1 MRCFIS
7 IDLPEETRKEIERIQ
22 NELPK
27 DARMILVKPE
37 IVHLTLKFLGDITD
51 IEINKI
57 KEILKKTDFKKFKAK
72 LSRLDVFT
80 PSFIK
85 VVYIDIEPK
94 PEFDKIHEIIDKLL
108 SLENFKTDG
117 EWQSHATLSRV
128 KFVKDRKKFF
138 DDVGKIKVNPVEFT
152 VDKISLKKSTLT
164 EKGPVYEDIFSI
176 KLK

>member
-22 NELPK
+22 KELPK
-27 DARMILVKPE
+27 DTKMILVKPE

-51 IEINKI
+51 FEVNRI
-57 KEILKKTDFKKFKAK
+57 KEILKKTDFKKFKAR
-72 LSRLDVFT
+72 LSSLDVFT

-94 PEFDKIHEIIDKLL
+94 PEFDKIHDIIDKLL

-117 EWQSHATLSRV
+117 EWRSHATLARV
-128 KFVKDRKKFF
+128 RFVKDRKKFL
-138 DDVGKIKVNPVEFT
+138 DDVGKIKVNPVEFN
-152 VDKISLKKSTLT
+152 VDKITLKKSTLT
-164 EKGPVYEDIFSI
+164 EKGPVYEDIFSV
-176 KLK
+176 KMR